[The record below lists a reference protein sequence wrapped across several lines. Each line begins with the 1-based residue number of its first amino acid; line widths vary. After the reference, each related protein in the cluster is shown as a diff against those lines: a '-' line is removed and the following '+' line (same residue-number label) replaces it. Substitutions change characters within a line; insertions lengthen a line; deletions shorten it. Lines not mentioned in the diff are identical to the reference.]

1 MRQLALC
8 LTLSLVFSALLAAL
22 PTPALAQAKP
32 KYRVAEKVEVLA
44 EDGRWYAATVQ
55 RVKKPDEYLI
65 YMEGFPKGS
74 DAWFKE
80 EKVRAAGGGEVVPV
94 EYVRAN
100 FAAREKF
107 AAYDA
112 HWKQQSWGSPSWQ
125 EGVDQRLKEMAELVE
140 QIAAKWPTE
149 KMITPMREGVQRR
162 RTELAAKRSEVA
174 GAAAGAEAAAA
185 EQAAAAAAL
194 EAHYKPIYEQARN
207 IPFEVRA
214 EAMVDRA
221 ELLEAMDLAAIAARV
236 AADKQTFPEVFKYY
250 GMQQKDRYADLEWGG
265 QKRPTFA
272 HKALEQVCAYYL
284 PAIYEAK
291 AKLTGKE
298 AELARAVTLALEA
311 ARTVEDAQKAGRL
324 ARAVKT
330 CQPAAPGIDELIA
343 RCAQREQEIASAP
356 APAKPAPAKPSAP
369 AAATRKPLDLSKVD
383 SGVELFFSTKAAP
396 DSPPATSFAPGDFIY
411 AHARFKGPITKVLAN
426 PVVSDTV
433 AFPLYLYD
441 DKSGAELDMPFLGI
455 RSIHLFNESSA
466 GGRGYLVIPIVS
478 NPAEDCFV
486 YANNTFNRSTW
497 ERLAELPPGKHVLE
511 ARLESS
517 AAKVDGI
524 PLAVA
529 KLEVTISGEGNEKWK
544 QNAPAVF
551 DALAQRGGEIVDL
564 GLRAEGPG
572 GWKIVCHE
580 GRVRTAHRGGRFSGN
595 DFVIGIWKAGQKA
608 SDHYTPEGGVSLFVK
623 RGEGG
628 FQVLR
633 QGKVLATFK
642 HDQTI
647 LDRDG
652 KAWGKVTNEWE
663 KVTSVSDLLPM
674 VAGLHHFSDLLR

>member
-1 MRQLALC
+1 MRPLVLSLTLAL
-8 LTLSLVFSALLAAL
+8 SALLGAL
-22 PTPALAQAKP
+22 SNPALAQAKP
-32 KYRVAEKVEVLA
+32 KYRVAEKVEVQA

-55 RVKKPDEYLI
+55 RVKKPDEYLVA
-65 YMEGFPKGS
+65 MEGYPKGS
-74 DAWFKE
+74 DTWFKE
-80 EKVRAAGGGEVVPV
+80 EKVRPAGGSDVVPV

-125 EGVDQRLKEMAELVE
+125 EGVDQRLKEMSELVE
-140 QIAAKWPTE
+140 QIAQKWPEE
-149 KMITPMREGVQRR
+149 KMVPAMRGGVER
-162 RTELAAKRSEVA
+162 RTRELAAKRAELA
-174 GAAAGAEAAAA
+174 GAAAGAQADAAKQAEAAL
-185 EQAAAAAAL
+185 AL
-194 EAHYKPIYEQARN
+194 EAYYKPIYEQARN
-207 IPFEVRA
+207 MPFEVRA
-214 EAMVDRA
+214 EALLDRA
-221 ELLEAMDLAAIAARV
+221 ELLEVMDLAAIAARV
-236 AADKQTFPEVFKYY
+236 AADKQNFPEVFKYY

-265 QKRPTFA
+265 QQRPTFA
-272 HKALEQVCAYYL
+272 HKSLEQVCTYYL

-298 AELARAVTLALEA
+298 AELARAVSLALEA

-330 CQPAAPGIDELIA
+330 CQPTAPEIDELIA
-343 RCAQREQEIASAP
+343 RCAKREQEIASAP
-356 APAKPAPAKPSAP
+356 PPTKPAPVKPSAP
-369 AAATRKPLDLSKVD
+369 AAATRKPLDPKQVD

-396 DSPPATSFAPGDFIY
+396 DSPPVTSFAPGDFIY

-441 DKSGAELDMPFLGI
+441 DVSGAELDMPFLGI
-455 RSIHLFNESSA
+455 RTIHLFNESKA
-466 GGRGYLVIPIVS
+466 DGKGYLVIPIVS
-478 NPAEDCFV
+478 NPAEDCYV
-486 YANNTFNRSTW
+486 YANNTFNRTSW
-497 ERLAELPPGKHVLE
+497 EKLAELPPGKHVLE
-511 ARLESS
+511 VRLESS

-529 KLEVTISGEGNEKWK
+529 KLEITTSPEGNEKWK

-551 DALAQRGGEIVDL
+551 EALAQRGGEIVDL

-580 GRVRTAHRGGRFSGN
+580 GRVSTSRRGGRFSGN
-595 DFVIGIWKAGQKA
+595 DFVIGIWKAGHKA
-608 SDHYTPEGGVSLFVK
+608 SDNYTPEGGVSLFVK

-652 KAWGKVTNEWE
+652 KVWGKVTNEWE
-663 KVTSVSDLLPM
+663 KVTGVGDLLPM

>member
-1 MRQLALC
+1 MRPFVLGLTLALG
-8 LTLSLVFSALLAAL
+8 TLLASL
-22 PTPALAQAKP
+22 PSAALAQGKP
-32 KYRVAEKVEVLA
+32 KYRVAEKVEA
-44 EDGRWYAATVQ
+44 QAGDGRWYVATVQ

-74 DAWFKE
+74 DTWFKE
-80 EKVRAAGGGEVVPV
+80 DKLRPTGGGEVVPV

-100 FAAREKF
+100 FAVREKL

-125 EGVDQRLKEMAELVE
+125 EGVDRQLKEVGELVE
-140 QIAAKWPTE
+140 QVAQKWPEE
-149 KMITPMREGVQRR
+149 KMVPAMREGVERR
-162 RTELAAKRSEVA
+162 RSELAAKRAEGA
-174 GAAAGAEAAAA
+174 GAAAGAEAEAAKQA
-185 EQAAAAAAL
+185 EAATAL

-214 EAMVDRA
+214 EDMVDRA

-236 AADKQTFPEVFKYY
+236 AADKQAFPEVFKYY

-272 HKALEQVCAYYL
+272 HKALEQVCTYYL

-298 AELARAVTLALEA
+298 AELARAVSLALEA

-330 CQPAAPGIDELIA
+330 CQPAAPQIEELIA
-343 RCAQREQEIASAP
+343 RCAKREQEIASAP
-356 APAKPAPAKPSAP
+356 PPSKPAPVKPSAP
-369 AAATRKPLDLSKVD
+369 TAPTRKALDPKQVD

-396 DSPPATSFAPGDFIY
+396 DSPPATSFGPGDFIY

-441 DKSGAELDMPFLGI
+441 DQSGAELDMPFLGV

-466 GGRGYLVIPIVS
+466 GGKGYLVIPIVS
-478 NPAEDCFV
+478 NPAEDCYV
-486 YANNTFNRSTW
+486 YANNTFNRSSW
-497 ERLAELPPGKHVLE
+497 EKLAELPPGKHVIE

-529 KLEVTISGEGNEKWK
+529 KLEITISPEGNAKWK

-551 DALAQRGGEIVDL
+551 DAIAQRGGEIVDL

-580 GRVRTAHRGGRFSGN
+580 GRVSTGQRGGRFSGN

-628 FQVLR
+628 FQVLK

-663 KVTSVSDLLPM
+663 KVTGVGDLLPM